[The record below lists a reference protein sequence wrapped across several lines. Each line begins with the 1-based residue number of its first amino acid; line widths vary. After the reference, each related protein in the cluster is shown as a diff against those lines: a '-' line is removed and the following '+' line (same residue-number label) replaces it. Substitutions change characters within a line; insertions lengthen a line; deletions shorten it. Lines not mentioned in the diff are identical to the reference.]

1 MASGTFPLLFFL
13 ISSFNDQSKYPI
25 KPTMKKRALFGI
37 LSLLSVMVS
46 AQKTNTNKKLI
57 MESVERHKAELTKI
71 SDSIWALAE
80 TAFEEDRSSELLAAY
95 AEKNGFKVER
105 GVAGIPTAF
114 TATYGSGKPV
124 ISVLG
129 EFDALPGISQKAQP
143 TKESLNEGAAGHG
156 CGHNLFGAG
165 SLGAAVAVKEL
176 IEQGK
181 LKGTIKFLGTPSE
194 EKFFGK
200 IWMVREGLWND
211 VDVNLSWHPAAKT
224 EADVQSSLALVDFKV
239 EFFGQAAHA
248 SADPW
253 NGRSASDALELYT
266 TGINYYREH
275 IKPTV
280 RIHYHIQDGGQVVN
294 VVPDYA
300 RLWVRVRDTKR
311 SGMMPVYER
320 VQKMAEGA
328 AIMANVDYKISL
340 ISGIYEVLVN
350 RAGGEAM
357 QRNLEL
363 LGPIAYTEEE
373 MAFAKK
379 IQEVTGKEQLGMD
392 SAILPLQATK
402 ENPGG
407 GSTDVGDVSWNV
419 ANINLGVTTAP
430 KDTPWHSWA
439 VVACGGM
446 SIGHKGMAQAAKAL
460 GMTMVDL
467 FEDPK
472 LVEKVKSEYRERK
485 GNEVYK
491 AIIPD
496 GPPPI
501 GSK

>member
-1 MASGTFPLLFFL
+1 MKRTLAFLLL
-13 ISSFNDQSKYPI
+13 G
-25 KPTMKKRALFGI
+25 L
-37 LSLLSVMVS
+37 LSLPVQ
-46 AQKTNTNKKLI
+46 AQKMNKSKQAIAASVDKHQQALI
-57 MESVERHKAELTKI
+57 AI

-80 TAFEEDRSSELLAAY
+80 TAFQETGSSKILADY

-114 TATYGSGKPV
+114 VATYGSGRPV

-143 TKESLNEGAAGHG
+143 TKEPLNEGAAGHG
-156 CGHNLFGAG
+156 CGHNLFGTA
-165 SLGAAVAVKEL
+165 SLASAIAVKEL
-176 IEQGK
+176 IEDGK
-181 LKGTIKFLGTPSE
+181 IKGTVKFFGTPAE

-200 IWMVREGLWND
+200 IWMVREGLWDD

-224 EADVQSSLALVDFKV
+224 EADVQSTLALVDFKV

-294 VVPDYA
+294 VVPDYS
-300 RLWVRVRDTKR
+300 RIWVRVRDTKR

-328 AIMANVDYKISL
+328 AIMADVDYKISL

-350 RAGGEAM
+350 RSGGEIM
-357 QRNLEL
+357 QKNLEL
-363 LGPIAYTEEE
+363 LGPISYTEAEE
-373 MAFAKK
+373 AFAKK
-379 IQEVTGKEQLGMD
+379 IQEATGKPQVGMD
-392 SAILPLQATK
+392 SEIRPLEATK
-402 ENPGG
+402 EHPGG

-419 ANINLGVTTAP
+419 ANINLGVTVAP

-446 SIGHKGMAQAAKAL
+446 SIGHKGMLYAAKAL
-460 GMTMVDL
+460 GMTMADL
-467 FEDPK
+467 FENPD
-472 LVEKVKSEYRERK
+472 LVEKVKAEYRERK
-485 GNEVYK
+485 GNTVYEP
-491 AIIPD
+491 IIPE

-501 GSK
+501 NMSDK